1 MTSVV
6 VGAAVVVAVVVSPSA
21 KVVVG
26 YLVPG
31 VVAAV
36 VCEKSLCNQKS
47 ITTYNIDSTGIMTS
61 CLHILVRT

>member
-26 YLVPG
+26 FFVPG
-31 VVAAV
+31 VDAAV
-36 VCEKSLCNQKS
+36 VCEKALCNQKS
-47 ITTYNIDSTGIMTS
+47 ITTFNIDSTGI
-61 CLHILVRT
+61 